1 MIGAH
6 GLREIAARIGL
17 KYMPVTQT
25 PNYLDPRTLASV
37 ASLEL
42 RARMVVEGMMTGM
55 HRSPHFGYSVEFAQH
70 RQYSPGDDIR
80 HLDWKVYGRTDKL
93 YLKQYQKETN
103 LDLIL
108 LVDVSGSMAFG
119 SDDAK
124 PLQKPGGQGPTAAAG
139 GVVQWRKYDFAATL
153 AATLAYLALKQQD
166 SVGLFLFADTIRN
179 TTRSGSTR
187 NHWRSIVDALSTAQ
201 VDPIESDTSLA
212 GASPDQIEARATSL
226 AHLFDQVSARVHQR
240 ALVVLISDLFDDV
253 AALEH
258 GLARAHFRR
267 HDLFVLQVLDHA
279 ELTFPFRSPSE
290 FMGLE
295 GEGRLPLD
303 PQALKEAYLE
313 AINAHL
319 DQVRDITRRFGFD
332 YQMVDTS
339 MNLGATL
346 SHFLAKRAALVEKR
360 K

>member
-1 MIGAH
+1 
-6 GLREIAARIGL
+6 
-17 KYMPVTQT
+17 MPSVEA

-42 RARMVVEGMMTGM
+42 RARMAVEGMMTGM

-80 HLDWKVYGRTDKL
+80 HLDWKVFGRTDKL

-119 SDDAK
+119 GDMK
-124 PLQKPGGQGPTAAAG
+124 NTPLKNTPQSPPTPVGGSAT
-139 GVVQWRKYDFAATL
+139 WRKFDAAATL

-166 SVGLFLFADTIRN
+166 SVGLFLFADTIRAA
-179 TTRSGSTR
+179 TRSGSSR
-187 NHWRSIVDALSTAQ
+187 NHWRLITEALGAAH

-226 AHLFDQVSARVHQR
+226 AHLFDQISARVHQR
-240 ALVVLISDLFDDV
+240 ALVVLISDLFDDA

-267 HDLFVLQVLDHA
+267 HDLFVLQTLDHA

-319 DQVRDITRRFGFD
+319 DQVKKITRRFGFD
-332 YQMVDTS
+332 YQLVDTS
-339 MNLGATL
+339 QNLGATL
-346 SHFLAKRAALVEKR
+346 SHYLAKRAALVEKR

>member
-1 MIGAH
+1 
-6 GLREIAARIGL
+6 
-17 KYMPVTQT
+17 MPASTT
-25 PNYLDPRTLASV
+25 NYLDPRTLASI

-42 RARMVVEGMMTGM
+42 RARMAVEGMMTGM

-80 HLDWKVYGRTDKL
+80 HLDWKVFGRTDKL

-119 SDDAK
+119 NLGEKTTTQKHPAK
-124 PLQKPGGQGPTAAAG
+124 SPPTPVGGSNKSSPT
-139 GVVQWRKYDFAATL
+139 WRKFDAAATL
-153 AATLAYLALKQQD
+153 AATLTYLALKQQD
-166 SVGLFLFADTIRN
+166 SVGLFLFADTIR
-179 TTRSGSTR
+179 TATRSGSSR
-187 NHWRSIVDALSTAQ
+187 NHWRLITEALSGAQ

-212 GASPDQIEARATSL
+212 GASAQEIESRATSL
-226 AHLFDQVSARVHQR
+226 AHLFDQISARVHQR
-240 ALVVLISDLFDDV
+240 ALVVLISDLFDDA

-267 HDLFVLQVLDHA
+267 HDLFVMQTLDHA

-295 GEGRLPLD
+295 GEGRLQLD

-319 DQVRDITRRFGFD
+319 DRVKEITRRFGFD
-332 YQMVDTS
+332 YQLVDTS
-339 MNLGATL
+339 ENLGATL
-346 SHFLAKRAALVEKR
+346 SHFLARRAALVEKR

>member
-1 MIGAH
+1 MPD
-6 GLREIAARIGL
+6 LAA
-17 KYMPVTQT
+17 
-25 PNYLDPRTLASV
+25 PNYLDPRMLASV

-80 HLDWKVYGRTDKL
+80 HLDWKVFGRTDKL

-119 SDDAK
+119 NLENAGRQS
-124 PLQKPGGQGPTAAAG
+124 PGMAMPGL
-139 GVVQWRKYDFAATL
+139 WRKYDSAATL

-166 SVGLFLFADTIRN
+166 SVGLFLFADTIRGS
-179 TTRSGSTR
+179 TRSGSSR
-187 NHWRSIVDALSTAQ
+187 SHWRSILDTLTNAH
-201 VDPIESDTSLA
+201 VDPIENDLSLVGSD
-212 GASPDQIEARATSL
+212 PDQIEARATSL
-226 AHLFDQVSARVHQR
+226 AHLFEQVSARVHQR
-240 ALVVLISDLFDDV
+240 AVVVLISDLFDD
-253 AALEH
+253 AEALEK

-313 AINAHL
+313 AINSHL
-319 DQVRDITRRFGFD
+319 EKVKDVTRRFGFD
-332 YQMVDTS
+332 YQLVDTS
-339 MNLGATL
+339 QNLGATL

>member
-1 MIGAH
+1 
-6 GLREIAARIGL
+6 
-17 KYMPVTQT
+17 MPATDT

-42 RARMVVEGMMTGM
+42 RARLIVEGMMTGM

-80 HLDWKVYGRTDKL
+80 HLDWKVFGRSDKL

-103 LDLIL
+103 LDLVL
-108 LVDVSGSMAFG
+108 MVDVSGSMAFG
-119 SDDAK
+119 SDAAQS
-124 PLQKPGGQGPTAAAG
+124 PPTPVGGSPGRM
-139 GVVQWRKYDFAATL
+139 RKFDFAATL
-153 AATLAYLALKQQD
+153 AATLAYLAIKQQD
-166 SVGLFLFADTIRN
+166 RVGVILFADEIRA
-179 TTRSGSTR
+179 TSRSGSAR
-187 NHWRSIVDALSTAQ
+187 GHWRSIIDTLSSAK
-201 VDPIESDTSLA
+201 VDPIENDVSLA
-212 GASPDQIEARATSL
+212 NADPKLIEAKATSL
-226 AHLFDQVSARVHQR
+226 ERLFEQVSARIHSR
-240 ALVVLISDLFDDV
+240 GLLVLISDLFDEA
-253 AALEH
+253 AALER

-303 PQALKEAYLE
+303 PQALKTAYLE
-313 AINAHL
+313 AINSHL
-319 DQVRDITRRFGFD
+319 DQMKEITRRFGFD
-332 YQMVDTS
+332 YQLVDTS
-339 MNLGATL
+339 ENLGATL

>member
-1 MIGAH
+1 
-6 GLREIAARIGL
+6 
-17 KYMPVTQT
+17 MPTAT
-25 PNYLDPRTLASV
+25 NANYLDPRTLASI

-42 RARMVVEGMMTGM
+42 RARMAVEGMMTGM

-80 HLDWKVYGRTDKL
+80 HLDWKVFGRTDKL

-119 SDDAK
+119 SDLKTLPQNAPAPVGK
-124 PLQKPGGQGPTAAAG
+124 AASTSNT
-139 GVVQWRKYDFAATL
+139 WRKFDAAATL
-153 AATLAYLALKQQD
+153 AATLTYLALKQQD
-166 SVGLFLFADTIRN
+166 SVGLFLFADTIR
-179 TTRSGSTR
+179 TATRSGSSR
-187 NHWRSIVDALSTAQ
+187 NHWRLITEALSGAQ
-201 VDPIESDTSLA
+201 VDPIESDLSLA
-212 GASPDQIEARATSL
+212 GASAEEIQSRATSL
-226 AHLFDQVSARVHQR
+226 AHLFDQISARVHQR
-240 ALVVLISDLFDDV
+240 ALVVLISDLFDDA

-267 HDLFVLQVLDHA
+267 HDLFVMQTLDHA

-295 GEGRLPLD
+295 GEGRLQLD

-313 AINAHL
+313 SINAHL
-319 DQVRDITRRFGFD
+319 EQVKEITRRFGFD
-332 YQMVDTS
+332 YQLVDTS
-339 MNLGATL
+339 QNLGATL
-346 SHFLAKRAALVEKR
+346 SHFLARRAALVEKR